1 MVADVVQ
8 LVRMK
13 PEERASISVSKKTH
27 AELMKYCA
35 QLSMQTGE
43 SQTQDSVISALL
55 NEAKTRSAPETPETP
70 AIPKDMVRV
79 RFLIFTLAALW
90 IALAIL
96 GALFAAHILM

>member
-1 MVADVVQ
+1 M
-8 LVRMK
+8 R

-27 AELMKYCA
+27 AELTKYCT

-55 NEAKTRSAPETPETP
+55 KVATTRSTPETPE
-70 AIPKDMVRV
+70 IPKDIVTK
-79 RFLIFTLAALW
+79 RFLIYILAALW

-96 GALFAAHILM
+96 GALFTAHILL

>member
-8 LVRMK
+8 LVWMK

-43 SQTQDSVISALL
+43 SQTQDAVISALL
-55 NEAKTRSAPETPETP
+55 KEAKTRSTPETPE
-70 AIPKDMVRV
+70 IPKDIVTR
-79 RFLIFTLAALW
+79 RFLIFTQAALW

-96 GALFAAHILM
+96 GALFAAHLLL

>member
-1 MVADVVQ
+1 
-8 LVRMK
+8 MK
-13 PEERASISVSKKTH
+13 PEERASISVSKQTH

-55 NEAKTRSAPETPETP
+55 KEAKTRSTPKTQE
-70 AIPKDMVRV
+70 ILKDIVTR
-79 RFLIFTLAALW
+79 RFLMFTLAALW

-96 GALFAAHILM
+96 GALFSVHVLL